1 VNYDCLNLKKIK
13 LSLIKGKKE
22 MNVTTW
28 DGKGDNVTSS
38 FISYYFE
45 PHLRTRINYVSR
57 HDDGGEVPSRGNLSI
72 FSSSE

>member
-1 VNYDCLNLKKIK
+1 
-13 LSLIKGKKE
+13 
-22 MNVTTW
+22 MNATTW

-57 HDDGGEVPSRGNLSI
+57 HNDGGEVPSRGNMSI

>member
-1 VNYDCLNLKKIK
+1 
-13 LSLIKGKKE
+13 

-57 HDDGGEVPSRGNLSI
+57 HGDGGEVPSRGNLSI
-72 FSSSE
+72 FSSSEWPASKILSGKDICLK